1 MSLEKMNKV
10 GFINGCFDIL
20 HIGHVELLSHAKSK
34 CDYLI
39 VGLDSDKRVAQLK
52 GPSRPIN
59 KLKDRIG
66 MMTALRCV
74 DEVRTFS
81 TAQELEE
88 MIKSIA
94 PDVMMVGSD
103 WEGKQIIGADYAA
116 EVLFFRRIDGYSTT
130 KTIEDISYR

>member
-1 MSLEKMNKV
+1 MNKV

-59 KLKDRIG
+59 KLIRGD
-66 MMTALRCV
+66 
-74 DEVRTFS
+74 D
-81 TAQELEE
+81 
-88 MIKSIA
+88 
-94 PDVMMVGSD
+94 
-103 WEGKQIIGADYAA
+103 QIDSSGCD
-116 EVLFFRRIDGYSTT
+116 DGWL
-130 KTIEDISYR
+130 

>member
-1 MSLEKMNKV
+1 M
-10 GFINGCFDIL
+10 
-20 HIGHVELLSHAKSK
+20 
-34 CDYLI
+34 
-39 VGLDSDKRVAQLK
+39 AQLK